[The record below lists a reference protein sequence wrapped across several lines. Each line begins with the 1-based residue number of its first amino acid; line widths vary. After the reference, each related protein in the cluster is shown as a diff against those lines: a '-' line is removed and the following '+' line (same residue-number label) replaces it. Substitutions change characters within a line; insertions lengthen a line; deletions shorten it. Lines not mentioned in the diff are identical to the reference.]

1 MIVIRQ
7 LLARIPKVLLLVPVT
22 LVTRATAK
30 PVASVSCLNLQGTKS
45 IWIACVVNLTLSSL
59 KNTLARKYTS
69 MINAHNMIK
78 KKKWKC
84 NWELEAHWL
93 VGAAGKVSPNRMK
106 QWYFILPIVLVIS
119 IFCSQGDAPL
129 MTSLPSSWQLIPRL
143 PYLTITYHNAFKLN
157 SSVVHEKPYYQ
168 IQIIHS
174 LQS

>member
-30 PVASVSCLNLQGTKS
+30 PVAKPVSCLNLQGTKS

-59 KNTLARKYTS
+59 KNTLASKYTS
-69 MINAHNMIK
+69 MINAHERIK

-93 VGAAGKVSPNRMK
+93 VGAAGKVSPNWSHETM
-106 QWYFILPIVLVIS
+106 
-119 IFCSQGDAPL
+119 IFHSSNCFSNKYCLGSGKRTIGDFSSEQLL
-129 MTSLPSSWQLIPRL
+129 MTIDSTAAIP
-143 PYLTITYHNAFKLN
+143 HNN
-157 SSVVHEKPYYQ
+157 IPWC
-168 IQIIHS
+168 
-174 LQS
+174 LQKSNDL